1 MRTGWK
7 AVKKILKQL
16 TLAVIGLLIVGTVA
30 IYLNHQ
36 YQLREES
43 GLFAGE
49 GQRVRVN
56 NHELNVYNEGS
67 GEDTYVFMAGSG
79 TASPMY
85 ELKGLYSKFSA
96 DHKIAVIERAG
107 YGYSE
112 IAGDDRDLDKILE
125 ESREALHRSGNKP
138 PYILVSHSLSGL
150 EAIYWAQ
157 KYPDEIKAI
166 IGLDIGLPEE
176 YVEYPLGRLDKLFM
190 RGMNV
195 MTRLGFQRL
204 SPFMTYD
211 PEIIRQTFL
220 TEEEKRKFK
229 AISYKHAFNE
239 DMMRELLNA
248 ATNAGRSLKLPL
260 PKGTPILFLSAYTE
274 ENQDSK
280 YTRQKEEHYQVI
292 AGQLDAAEVVR
303 VKGKHSL
310 YLYAPDEIFQ
320 LAEKFMDRL

>member
-1 MRTGWK
+1 M
-7 AVKKILKQL
+7 LKQL
-16 TLAVIGLLIVGTVA
+16 TLAAIGLLIAGTVA
-30 IYLNHQ
+30 IYLNHL

-43 GLFAGE
+43 RLFAGE

-56 NHELNVYNEGS
+56 DHELNVYNEGS

-96 DHKIAVIERAG
+96 DHKIAVIEKAG

-125 ESREALHRSGNKP
+125 ESREALHRSGSKP
-138 PYILVSHSLSGL
+138 PYILVPHSLSGL

-195 MTRLGFQRL
+195 MTRLGFQ
-204 SPFMTYD
+204 
-211 PEIIRQTFL
+211 
-220 TEEEKRKFK
+220 KFK
-229 AISYKHAFNE
+229 AISYKQVFNE

-280 YTRQKEEHYQVI
+280 YTLQKEEHYQVI

>member
-1 MRTGWK
+1 MRTRWK
-7 AVKKILKQL
+7 TVKKMLKQL
-16 TLAVIGLLIVGTVA
+16 TLAAIGLLIAGTVA
-30 IYLNHQ
+30 IYLNHL

-43 GLFAGE
+43 RLFAGE

-56 NHELNVYNEGS
+56 DHELNVYNEGS

-96 DHKIAVIERAG
+96 DHKIAVIEKAG

-125 ESREALHRSGNKP
+125 ESREALHRSGSKP
-138 PYILVSHSLSGL
+138 PYILVPHSLSGL

-195 MTRLGFQRL
+195 MTRLGFQ
-204 SPFMTYD
+204 
-211 PEIIRQTFL
+211 
-220 TEEEKRKFK
+220 KFK
-229 AISYKHAFNE
+229 AISYKQVFNE

-280 YTRQKEEHYQVI
+280 YTLQKEEHYQVI